1 MLNFPQKL
9 MRPRRPFLAK
19 LFRNGSLAPLL
30 GLSAII
36 AVAAAVPGSPK
47 QSGTQSH
54 PLVRLIHSVF
64 QFVAP
69 SAEKPST
76 RSYPPGPP
84 PRLFFTPV
92 SASLWMVVMAPIPP
106 VALRLRRLHLRC

>member
-47 QSGTQSH
+47 QTGTQSH

-69 SAEKPST
+69 SAEKPSA
-76 RSYPPGPP
+76 RSYPPGP
-84 PRLFFTPV
+84 
-92 SASLWMVVMAPIPP
+92 ASLWMVVMAPIPP

>member
-9 MRPRRPFLAK
+9 MRPRRTLLA
-19 LFRNGSLAPLL
+19 SLAPLL
-30 GLSAII
+30 GLSALI
-36 AVAAAVPGSPK
+36 AVAAAVPGLPK

-69 SAEKPST
+69 SAEKPSA

-84 PRLFFTPV
+84 PRLFLTPI
-92 SASLWMVVMAPIPP
+92 SAPVWLITAPLVPASSP
-106 VALRLRRLHLRC
+106 WRHRLQLRC